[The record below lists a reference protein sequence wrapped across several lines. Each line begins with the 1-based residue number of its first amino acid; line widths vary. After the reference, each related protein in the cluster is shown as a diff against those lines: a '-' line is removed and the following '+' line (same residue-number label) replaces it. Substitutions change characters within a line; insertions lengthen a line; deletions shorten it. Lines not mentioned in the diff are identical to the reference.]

1 MAKNE
6 AAAVVDEVVA
16 APPVEQVT
24 LNEFCTRL
32 SLSDKR
38 VELIGGFHHQET
50 AKGTIKDAESE
61 FYSRFLAFANK
72 PV

>member
-1 MAKNE
+1 MPKIE
-6 AAAVVDEVVA
+6 AAAVETAVA

-24 LNEFCTRL
+24 LNEFCIRL
-32 SLSDKR
+32 SNSDKR